1 MNEPYAPTTPRPTST
16 RSSIS
21 MKILICFLS
30 VFIVAQTI
38 GTALFCLYFHMQ
50 LDKLKDGMSL
60 NEDFLFLRR
69 LHECQKPEGVESSLL
84 DCKKITDRLK
94 HLLMKEDNTKKDT
107 ETYEKLK
114 GFSELL
120 WHDDRRHVRAS
131 FSTGATPACDTKTSG
146 SKSHSSLCCIA
157 DVRRHPVAAH
167 LAGIKKGNKSVPV
180 LEWKTTGYAPTN
192 DLISYK
198 EGKLKVKK
206 AGVYYIYAQVSFCT
220 KPVPQAPFTV
230 YIYLHLP
237 LESDR
242 LLLNGLNTHSSSDL
256 YCGLQSTHVGGV
268 FELRQGDVVFV
279 NVTDSTLVNY
289 NHGSTYFGMFNLN

>member
-1 MNEPYAPTTPRPTST
+1 MNEPYTPTTPRPTST
-16 RSSIS
+16 GSSIT
-21 MKILICFLS
+21 MKIFICFLS

-60 NEDFLFLRR
+60 NEDFLFLKR
-69 LHECQKPEGVESSLL
+69 LHECQKPKGVESSLL

-114 GFSELL
+114 
-120 WHDDRRHVRAS
+120 V
-131 FSTGATPACDTKTSG
+131 
-146 SKSHSSLCCIA
+146 A

-192 DLISYK
+192 NLISYK
-198 EGKLKVKK
+198 EGKLKVEK

-220 KPVPQAPFTV
+220 KPAPQAPFTV

-256 YCGLQSTHVGGV
+256 SCGLQSTHVGGV